1 MDNLPITCTA
11 FAGVRRLA
19 SGSPVDVA
27 AAIKD
32 AIDRG
37 ETATLLAF
45 DDRSGTQLDFDL
57 RGSVE
62 DVRMRAQARVDEM
75 AMADAAADTTA
86 DAAADVVPARGGP
99 GRPRLGV
106 VAREV
111 TLLPRHWQ
119 WLADQPG
126 GASVTLRK
134 LVEQAR
140 SAGTLRER
148 QRRAQDAA
156 YRFLSAMA
164 GNEAGF
170 EEATRALFAAD
181 GSRFEACIASWPAEI
196 RELAQRLAAPA
207 FAVADPPA

>member
-1 MDNLPITCTA
+1 MNPPITCTA
-11 FAGVRRLA
+11 FSGVRRFA
-19 SGSPVDVA
+19 SGSPADVA
-27 AAIKD
+27 VAIKQ

-57 RGSVE
+57 RGSVD
-62 DVRMRAQARVDEM
+62 DVRERAQARVDQTATANVAVGGDAE
-75 AMADAAADTTA
+75 AAAA
-86 DAAADVVPARGGP
+86 VPARGGP
-99 GRPRLGV
+99 GRPKLGV
-106 VAREV
+106 VAREI

-140 SAGTLRER
+140 GAGTHRER

-156 YRFLSAMA
+156 YRFMSAMA

-170 EEATRALFAAD
+170 EEASRALFAAD
-181 GSRFEACIASWPAEI
+181 GPRFDACIASWPVDV
-196 RELAQRLAAPA
+196 RELAQRLAAAAFLAVDQPA
-207 FAVADPPA
+207 